1 MIRHVVVCEFRG
13 DASPQLLDELLRSI
27 GGVRTEGLRSL
38 TFGTDLGLRS
48 GNASYALVAD
58 FDDVDAYQR
67 FDEDPEHQRIRA
79 VIAPIVVSATRVQF
93 ALSDRHPHRDAE

>member
-1 MIRHVVVCEFRG
+1 MIRHVVVCEFRD
-13 DASPQLLDELLRSI
+13 DASPQLVEEFLATI

-48 GNASYALVAD
+48 GNANYALVAD
-58 FDDVDAYQR
+58 FDDAEAYQR

-79 VIAPIVVSATRVQF
+79 LIGPVVVSATRVQF
-93 ALSDRHPHRDAE
+93 AFCD